1 MIVTDLGV
9 FRVKDRD
16 NNLILD
22 NSFSLQDRE
31 IWLAGIQYVKDY
43 KVGDSNYFSDWIEN
57 YNIILYIN
65 SGKGTGKSHGFPTYY
80 YILNIEIA
88 TWCRP
93 DSVIRKELKEG
104 LSKYPIIDL
113 DTLLDAFSF
122 RDYYV
127 ESNKVKINYEDSI
140 K

>member
-1 MIVTDLGV
+1 MKVKELGV

-16 NNLILD
+16 NNLILN
-22 NSFSLQDRE
+22 NSFSLQNRDL
-31 IWLAGIQYVKDY
+31 WLAGIQYIKDY
-43 KVGDSNYFSDWIEN
+43 KVGDNNYFSDWIEN
-57 YNIILYIN
+57 YNIIFYIN
-65 SGKGTGKSHGFPTYY
+65 SGKGTGKTHGFPTYC

-93 DSVIRKELKEG
+93 DSVIREELKEG

-113 DTLLDAFSF
+113 DALLDAFSF

-127 ESNKVKINYEDSI
+127 ETDKIKIQYENNI
-140 K
+140 R